1 MRTRAAWRLDHPPQL
16 LGRHHLL
23 QPWSTPL
30 SHSSTGRR
38 RPGSSDDSRSSAEG
52 GAVRLGPF
60 RDRPGLSV
68 YRCRFL
74 VRGGHEAKFQEVR
87 ILANAG
93 GSAVGERAH
102 EILSG
107 YDNVK
112 TGT

>member
-16 LGRHHLL
+16 LVRRQLL
-23 QPWSTPL
+23 PPRSAPL

-38 RPGSSDDSRSSAEG
+38 RAGRGDASRSYAGG
-52 GAVRLGPF
+52 GAVRLGAF

-87 ILANAG
+87 ILADEI
-93 GSAVGERAH
+93 GSAVGEKARK
-102 EILSG
+102 ILSG